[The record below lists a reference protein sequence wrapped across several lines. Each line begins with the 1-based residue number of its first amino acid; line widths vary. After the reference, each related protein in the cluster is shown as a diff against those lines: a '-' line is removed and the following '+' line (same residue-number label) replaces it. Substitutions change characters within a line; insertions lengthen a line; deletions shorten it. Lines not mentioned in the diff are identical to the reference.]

1 MRRVD
6 VSTEGEGFGIR
17 CARLADV
24 PAMVALERQ
33 AFSVH
38 QIGALAFRRL
48 LGRESALVLVCE
60 RNEELLGHAVVL
72 FRARSTVA
80 RLYSIAVQP
89 SERGRG
95 TGRALLTAVVE
106 RARERGLSTVSLE
119 VRALDGPVLAFYE
132 RFGFCFKERLPG
144 YYDDGAE
151 AVRLVLELGRRE
163 RPLRRAS

>member
-1 MRRVD
+1 VD
-6 VSTEGEGFGIR
+6 VLKEGEELR
-17 CARLADV
+17 LRRARLFDV
-24 PAMVALERQ
+24 PTMVALERA

-38 QIGALAFRRL
+38 QIGSVAFRRL
-48 LGRESALVLVCE
+48 LARNSALVLVCE
-60 RNEELLGHAVVL
+60 RGQEVLGHAVVL

-106 RARERGLSTVSLE
+106 QARERGLSTLSLE
-119 VRALDGPVLAFYE
+119 VRALDAPVLSFYE
-132 RFGFCFKERLPG
+132 RFGFCFKARLPG

-151 AVRLVLELGRRE
+151 AVRLVLALTQGQ